1 MHSRLAERDKLILAT
16 AHKRHTIEL
25 HRRIYA
31 IFNLHLLP
39 MSIQL
44 FVFGPMQNP
53 NVVILFIRTTTSAF
67 NRKIVISRNDTFY
80 SINIYYTYHF
90 FIYFPLNF
98 ITNYLHPFC
107 TFFSIFSIYPWI
119 NRINWINPIQN
130 FDIKYMTLTL
140 YNTCNSFIC
149 IILLGL

>member
-1 MHSRLAERDKLILAT
+1 MHSRLAERHKLILAT

-80 SINIYYTYHF
+80 STNIYYTYHF
-90 FIYFPLNF
+90 VTHKSIFHLFSFKFYYKLPN
-98 ITNYLHPFC
+98 LHPFC

-119 NRINWINPIQN
+119 NPIQN
-130 FDIKYMTLTL
+130 FDIKYMT
-140 YNTCNSFIC
+140 I
-149 IILLGL
+149 